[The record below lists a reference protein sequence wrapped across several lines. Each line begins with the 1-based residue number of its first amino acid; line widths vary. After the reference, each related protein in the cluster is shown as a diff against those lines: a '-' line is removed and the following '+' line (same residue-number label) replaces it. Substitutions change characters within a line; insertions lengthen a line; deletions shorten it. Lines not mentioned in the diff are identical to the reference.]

1 MLDTLLEFRSSTVL
15 LLVVTAVLLWT
26 PGSLLG
32 AVLGL
37 RGWLLAGTAP
47 VVTMGL
53 VGLGAPL
60 APAIGLGW
68 STWFFLG
75 WTLLA
80 CAAAAGVVVL
90 LRRRGLAPALPNTAE
105 WSRAGTVT
113 AVAAVV
119 IAAGVAALTIRTGT
133 FGLGSLPQGWD
144 APYHANGIRFI
155 AETGNSSNRAFGW
168 IDVPDSPNGAFYPNA
183 YHAFEALAYRL
194 SGDSVATVM
203 NSGMLVTAALG
214 VPLGTIA
221 IVKALHGSAGLAAAS
236 ALVSTSFA
244 SYPFDLWQWGQL
256 YPYAAGLSL
265 VLPFLALLVRW
276 LDSGFDRIGVLVA
289 LGTVALVATH
299 SAMAFVGAAL
309 GLCYLVQRAVQAPS
323 RFLRRDLPRLAVLAV
338 VALVLSGVYLLGA
351 LTMAG
356 RTAAYNWPAV
366 TTSSKAFGDA
376 LLLGHDANW
385 PQWLLAAITL
395 VGAHLLVKVAAWRW
409 LLVGYLVFLCLFVVA
424 AALDTPWSTAITAP
438 WWNDR
443 WRLVAVLVLPAT
455 IAAGWAFQA
464 AARRIARLRRESLG
478 ALAVVGALLAAG
490 YLVQTGGYAERNGQR
505 MQWDFSGSVVSDQER
520 AGLVELGTVVRPGE
534 RVMNDGVDGTVWTY
548 ALSGAEPI
556 IGHYPNPATLSPRR
570 KLLLERFNRL
580 DTDHEVGQVVRD
592 LNIRYAVVTTG
603 FMDGFRRSPGL
614 IGLSGVPALRVRYS
628 NPDLTL
634 YEVDWTALA

>member
-1 MLDTLLEFRSSTVL
+1 MLDTLLEFRPSTVL

-26 PGSLLG
+26 PGSLLA

-75 WTLLA
+75 WTLLV
-80 CAAAAGVVVL
+80 CLVAAGAVLL
-90 LRRRGLAPALPNTAE
+90 LRRRGLVLVPPTTG
-105 WSRAGTVT
+105 WSRAGTLT
-113 AVAAVV
+113 TVAAVV

-133 FGLGSLPQGWD
+133 SGLGSLPQGWD
-144 APYHANGIRFI
+144 APYHGNGIRFI
-155 AETGNSSNRAFGW
+155 AETGNSGNRAFGW

-194 SGDSVATVM
+194 TGDTIPTVM

-289 LGTVALVATH
+289 LSTVALVATH
-299 SAMAFVGAAL
+299 SAMAFVGAIL
-309 GLCYLVQRAVQAPS
+309 GLCYLVQRVVQAPS
-323 RFLRRDLPRLAVLAV
+323 RFVRRDLPRLAVLAV
-338 VALVLSGVYLLGA
+338 GAVALSGVYLLGA

-376 LLLGHDANW
+376 VLLGHDAHW
-385 PQWLLAAITL
+385 PQWLLAAITV
-395 VGAHLLVKVAAWRW
+395 VGGYLLVKVPAWRW
-409 LLVGYLVFLCLFVVA
+409 LLVGYLIFLGLFVVA

-455 IAAGWAFQA
+455 IAAGWALQA
-464 AARRIARLRRESLG
+464 AARRIVRGRAESLG
-478 ALAVVGALLAAG
+478 ALAVVGAVLAAG
-490 YLVQTGGYAERNGQR
+490 YLGLTGGYAERNGQR
-505 MQWDFSGSVVSDQER
+505 MQWDFAGSVVSDQER
-520 AGLVELGTVVRPGE
+520 VGLQELGAIVRPGE

-548 ALSGAEPI
+548 ALSGVEPI

-570 KLLLERFNRL
+570 KLLLERFNQL
-580 DTDHEVGQVVRD
+580 DTDGAVGQVVRD

-614 IGLSGVPALRVRYS
+614 AGLSGSPALRVRYS
-628 NPDLTL
+628 NPDFTL
-634 YEVDWTALA
+634 YEVDWTKLA

>member
-1 MLDTLLEFRSSTVL
+1 VLEALSEVRLSTAL

-26 PGSLLG
+26 PGSLLA

-60 APAIGLGW
+60 APVIGLRW
-68 STWFFLG
+68 STWFFLA
-75 WTLLA
+75 WTLLV
-80 CAAAAGVVVL
+80 CVAAAGVVVL
-90 LRRRGLAPALPNTAE
+90 LRRRGFAPAPPTTA
-105 WSRAGTVT
+105 WSRAGTLT
-113 AVAAVV
+113 TVAAVV
-119 IAAGVAALTIRTGT
+119 IAAGVAAMTIRTGT
-133 FGLGSLPQGWD
+133 SGLASLPQGWD

-194 SGDSVATVM
+194 TGDTVPTVM
-203 NSGMLVTAALG
+203 NSGMLVTAALA

-265 VLPFLALLVRW
+265 VLPFLALLARW
-276 LDSGFDRIGVLVA
+276 LDSGFDRMGVLVA
-289 LGTVALVATH
+289 LGTAALVATH
-299 SAMAFVGAAL
+299 SAMAFVGAVL
-309 GLCYLVQRAVQAPS
+309 GLCYLVQRVVQAPS
-323 RFLRRDLPRLAVLAV
+323 RFVRRDLPRLGVLAV
-338 VALVLSGVYLLGA
+338 VAVVLSGAYLLGA

-366 TTSSKAFGDA
+366 TTTSKAFGDA
-376 LLLGHDANW
+376 VLLGHDAHW
-385 PQWLLAAITL
+385 PQWLLAGLTL
-395 VGAHLLVKVAAWRW
+395 VGGYLLVRVTAWRW
-409 LLVGYLVFLCLFVVA
+409 LLVGYLIFLGLFVVA

-455 IAAGWAFQA
+455 IAAGWALQA
-464 AARRIARLRRESLG
+464 VARRLARVRGESFG
-478 ALAVVGALLAAG
+478 ALAVVGALLATG
-490 YLVQTGGYAERNGQR
+490 YLVQTGGYAERNGKR
-505 MQWDFSGSVVSDQER
+505 MQWDFAGSVVSDQER
-520 AGLVELGTVVRPGE
+520 IGMVELGTVVRPGE

-570 KLLLERFNRL
+570 KLLLDRFNQL
-580 DTDHEVGQVVRD
+580 DTDPAVSQVVRD

-603 FMDGFRRSPGL
+603 FMDGFHRSPGL
-614 IGLSGVPALRVRYS
+614 IGLSAVPALRVRYS
-628 NPDLTL
+628 NPDFTL
-634 YEVDWTALA
+634 YEVDWTRLA

>member
-1 MLDTLLEFRSSTVL
+1 VLDTLLEVRPSTAL

-26 PGSLLG
+26 PGSLLA

-60 APAIGLGW
+60 APAIGLRW
-68 STWFFLG
+68 STWFFLAC
-75 WTLLA
+75 TLLS
-80 CAAAAGVVVL
+80 CAVAAGVVVL
-90 LRRRGLAPALPNTAE
+90 LRRRGLALTPPSTG

-113 AVAAVV
+113 TIVAVV

-144 APYHANGIRFI
+144 APYHGNGIRFI

-194 SGDSVATVM
+194 TGDPIPTVM
-203 NSGMLVTAALG
+203 NSGMLVTAALV

-221 IVKALHGSAGLAAAS
+221 VIKALHGSAGLAAAS

-265 VLPFLALLVRW
+265 VLPFLALLIRW

-299 SAMAFVGAAL
+299 SAMAFVGAIL
-309 GLCYLVQRAVQAPS
+309 GLCYLVQRVVQAPS
-323 RFLRRDLPRLAVLAV
+323 RFLRRDLPRLAVIAV
-338 VALVLSGVYLLGA
+338 VSVVLSGVYLLGA

-356 RTAAYNWPAV
+356 RTAAYDWPAV
-366 TTSSKAFGDA
+366 TTSSRAFGDA
-376 LLLGHDANW
+376 VLLGHAGPW
-385 PQWLLAAITL
+385 PQWLLAALTL
-395 VGAHLLVKVAAWRW
+395 IGGYLLVKVTAWRW
-409 LLVGYLVFLCLFVVA
+409 LLVGYLIFLGLFVVA

-455 IAAGWAFQA
+455 IAAGWALQA
-464 AARRIARLRRESLG
+464 MARRLARVRGESVG

-490 YLVQTGGYAERNGQR
+490 YLVQTGGYVERNGQR
-505 MQWDFSGSVVSDQER
+505 LQWDFTGPVASDQER
-520 AGLVELGTVVRPGE
+520 LGMTELSTIVRPGE

-548 ALSGAEPI
+548 ALSGVEPI

-570 KLLLERFNRL
+570 KLLLDRFNRL
-580 DTDHEVGQVVRD
+580 DTDHAVAQVVRD
-592 LNIRYAVVTTG
+592 LNIRYAMVSTG
-603 FMDGFRRSPGL
+603 FIDRFQRSPGL
-614 IGLSGVPALRVRYS
+614 AGLSGVPALRVRYS
-628 NPDLTL
+628 NPDFTL
-634 YEVDWTALA
+634 YEVDWTRLA